1 LAQRLAKPVLPGWGL
16 AKARLSGVG
25 CQAMIVADLHIHSRY
40 SRATSRDL
48 DPEHL
53 WLAAQLKGVDLVG
66 SGDFT
71 HPAWFQELSEKL
83 VETGDGA
90 YTLKPDLQRDLAKEV
105 PGPCRREVRFLL
117 SAEISSIYKR
127 GGKTRKVHSLIL
139 MPDLSAVERLNQ
151 RLGRLGNITSDGR
164 PILGLDAK
172 DLLELCLEVDPSVI
186 FIPAHIWTPWFSL
199 FGSKSG
205 FDTIEECFAEL
216 TPHIHALET
225 GLSSD
230 PPMNWRLS
238 ALDRYILVSHS
249 DAHSHAKLA
258 READLLTCPPTY
270 QDLAKALAGPVDA
283 GFYGTLEFFPDEGKY
298 HLDGHRKCNV
308 RLEPAETIKLGGRC
322 PVCGRPLTV
331 GVLSRVEELAD
342 RPPGAK
348 PAGARYFESLIPLHE
363 LIGEVM
369 QRGPATKGVR
379 QAVETLQ
386 NRLGPELYI
395 LREAPAEELESIGGP
410 LLAEAISRMRQG
422 RVITEGGY
430 DGEFGKVHLF
440 SPAEISE
447 LMGQKGFWKLAPK
460 SRVKKKALTPAH
472 KPKQDLE
479 APLLTLLD
487 PAGEGLNP
495 EQSKAAAFRESHLIV
510 RAGPGTGKTRL
521 LVQRAVGLIEEG
533 VAPEKVLMI
542 TFTRKAAGE
551 LRERLAATTPAA
563 GKIWATTFH
572 ALGRQILAQASLEE
586 PAILEEEQRQAIIK
600 PIAEAAGLKPAELEL
615 AISAHKQRLDQ
626 APPEDLA
633 PSFAAYQ
640 DALDRAQAVD
650 LDDLVRGAVLALEDD
665 AGLAK
670 TWQERFTHILVDEYQ
685 DVNQVQVALL
695 QALTGPV
702 SQVAAIGDP
711 DQAIYGFRGADRSFF
726 ARFGRDF
733 SGAVQ
738 MELNRNYRSTAP
750 ILAAAQGLMS
760 ADPDPLRPALSAL
773 CQAGPLPAII
783 ALPSPEAEAD
793 WVAERIAALIG
804 GVDSR
809 QVEGPG
815 RDAFGDY
822 APRDIAVL
830 YRLHALAPALKRSL
844 ERAGVPVQVASR
856 TPLAETDPLDFKAQR
871 VSLLTMHAAKGLEW
885 PVVFLVG
892 LEQGLLPYLP
902 PGRPPAPAAEERRL
916 LYVAMTRAREKLY
929 LCRAGRRTLFGET
942 RRPGPSPFLAE
953 MPPGLLQ
960 MEKPRSRRRKA
971 QQMGLFA

>member
-1 LAQRLAKPVLPGWGL
+1 
-16 AKARLSGVG
+16 
-25 CQAMIVADLHIHSRY
+25 MIVADLHIHSRY
-40 SRATSRDL
+40 SRATARNL

-53 WLAAQLKGVDLVG
+53 WIHAQLKGVDLVG

-71 HPAWFQELSEKL
+71 HPAWFEELSEKL

-90 YTLKPDLQRDLAKEV
+90 YILRPELQRDLAEQV

-139 MPDLSAVERLNQ
+139 LPDLAAVERLNK
-151 RLGRLGNITSDGR
+151 RLDRLGNIKSDGR

-172 DLLELCLEVDPSVI
+172 DLLELCLEVDPSVT

-205 FDTIEECFAEL
+205 FDAIEECFGEL

-238 ALDRYILVSHS
+238 ALDRYTLVSHS
-249 DAHSHAKLA
+249 DAHSPSKLA

-270 QDLAKALAGPVDA
+270 QDLAAALAGPKEN
-283 GFYGTLEFFPDEGKY
+283 GFHGTLEFFPDEGKY
-298 HLDGHRKCNV
+298 HLDGHRKCGV
-308 RLEPAETIKLGGRC
+308 RLEPNETIKLDGRC
-322 PVCGRPLTV
+322 PVCGKPLTV

-342 RPPGAK
+342 RPMGAK
-348 PAGARYFESLIPLHE
+348 PENAPHFESLIPLNE

-369 QRGPATKGVR
+369 QRGPATKGVQ
-379 QAVETLQ
+379 QAVDTLQ

-395 LREAPAEELESIGGP
+395 LREAPAEELEIIGGT
-410 LLAEAISRMRQG
+410 LLSEAIQRMRNGQ
-422 RVITEGGY
+422 VITEGGY

-440 SPAEISE
+440 TPSEINE
-447 LMGQKGFWKLAPK
+447 LRGQKGFWKLAPK
-460 SRVKKKALTPAH
+460 VRVKKKALSQAP
-472 KPKQDLE
+472 KPKKDS
-479 APLLTLLD
+479 PSFLLTLLD
-487 PAGEGLNP
+487 PASEGLNP
-495 EQSKAAAFRESHLIV
+495 EQAETAEYRQGHLIV

-521 LVQRAVGLIEEG
+521 LVQRAAGLIEQGAKQE
-533 VAPEKVLMI
+533 ELLLI

-551 LRERLAATTPAA
+551 LRERLGEALPAAT
-563 GKIWATTFH
+563 KVWATTFH
-572 ALGRQILAQASLEE
+572 SLGHRILAQAKGAVPDIIEIEE
-586 PAILEEEQRQAIIK
+586 RQHIIK
-600 PIAEAAGLKPAELEL
+600 DIAEQAELKPSDLEL
-615 AISAHKQRLDQ
+615 AISAHKQTLGQ
-626 APPEDLA
+626 EPAPDLA
-633 PSFAAYQ
+633 EPFKAYQ
-640 DALDRAQAVD
+640 DALSQAGVVD
-650 LDDLVRGAVLALEDD
+650 LDDLVRGAVLALREDST
-665 AGLAK
+665 LAESCS
-670 TWQERFTHILVDEYQ
+670 QRFRHVLVDEYQ

-695 QALTGPV
+695 QALAGP
-702 SQVAAIGDP
+702 QTQLAAIGDP

-726 ARFGRDF
+726 ARFTRDF

-738 MELNRNYRSTAP
+738 MELTQNYRSSGP
-750 ILAAAQGLMS
+750 IIRAAQGLMN
-760 ADPDPLRPALSAL
+760 AEPDVLRPELRPLAEG
-773 CQAGPLPAII
+773 GPAPSII
-783 ALPSPEAEAD
+783 ALPSPEAEAS
-793 WVAERIAALIG
+793 WLANNIAALIG

-830 YRLHALAPALKRSL
+830 YRLHALAPVLQRALEK
-844 ERAGVPVQVASR
+844 AGVPVQVASR

-885 PVVFLVG
+885 PVVFIVG

-902 PGRPPAPAAEERRL
+902 PQRPPAPAAEERRL
-916 LYVAMTRAREKLY
+916 LYVAMTRARERLY
-929 LCRAGRRTLFGET
+929 LSRATRRTLFGEA
-942 RRPGPSPFLAE
+942 RQPSPSPFLE
-953 MPPGLLQ
+953 QMPSGLLKKE
-960 MEKPRSRRRKA
+960 MLPKGRIKA
-971 QQMGLFA
+971 RQMGLFS